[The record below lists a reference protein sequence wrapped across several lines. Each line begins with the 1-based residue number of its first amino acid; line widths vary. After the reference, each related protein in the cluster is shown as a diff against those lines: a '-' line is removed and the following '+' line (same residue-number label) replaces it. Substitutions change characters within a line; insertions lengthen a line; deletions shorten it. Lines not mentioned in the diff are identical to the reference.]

1 VGNTGLALALLVST
15 AAGVAVLLPWLSG
28 DTPCPWQTILG
39 YGFACGQ
46 VLTTLVI
53 RACFAAKLGLSFG
66 ATATV
71 LAFIATVGLAL
82 ALWIRKRRKVT
93 AALVQFQIQMPE
105 QGWRRW
111 AWLLFVALILVR
123 LTGLALEA
131 WWRPLFPWDAWE
143 IWGPKTKIW
152 FESGDLNNFYGH
164 FDNGYPPAIN
174 LIQIWAN
181 LGLGAWDDAKMNIAW
196 PLLLGALALG
206 GYGQALRLGASPLS
220 AAIVSYLLVS
230 APILDAHAA
239 LAGYADLPLAV
250 VFGLAAIAFF
260 AWAITNDTRQLVLSI
275 AFASMAPLFK
285 IPGVIWSLML
295 VPGILVAF
303 FQRSSGV
310 KALRW
315 AAAAVVAGLI
325 AAAYLYA
332 KQRNFA
338 LTLYQAHVE
347 PNAAS
352 GFVFD
357 NYFLLDNYHLLW
369 YFVVAALVVWWRH
382 ALSSTLR
389 PATAFVA
396 ACVAFLAVSFFFT
409 NSAEWWGDY
418 GSINRATIHLVPALV
433 FYLFLISRGSTSLNK
448 TTLPT

>member
-1 VGNTGLALALLVST
+1 
-15 AAGVAVLLPWLSG
+15 
-28 DTPCPWQTILG
+28 
-39 YGFACGQ
+39 
-46 VLTTLVI
+46 
-53 RACFAAKLGLSFG
+53 
-66 ATATV
+66 
-71 LAFIATVGLAL
+71 
-82 ALWIRKRRKVT
+82 
-93 AALVQFQIQMPE
+93 
-105 QGWRRW
+105 
-111 AWLLFVALILVR
+111 
-123 LTGLALEA
+123 
-131 WWRPLFPWDAWE
+131 
-143 IWGPKTKIW
+143 
-152 FESGDLNNFYGH
+152 
-164 FDNGYPPAIN
+164 
-174 LIQIWAN
+174 
-181 LGLGAWDDAKMNIAW
+181 MNIAW

-303 FQRSSGV
+303 FPE
-310 KALRW
+310 
-315 AAAAVVAGLI
+315 
-325 AAAYLYA
+325 
-332 KQRNFA
+332 KQRRQSVA
-338 LTLYQAHVE
+338 LGRRRCRRGTGRGGLSLCQAAEFRADAISAHVE

-409 NSAEWWGDY
+409 NSAEWWGITVRSTVQP
-418 GSINRATIHLVPALV
+418 SISSRLW
-433 FYLFLISRGSTSLNK
+433 FSISF
-448 TTLPT
+448 